1 MKLNCLIIDDE
12 PIARKIIE
20 EFIEDIDFLQ
30 LVGKAENPVKAASM
44 LNAQQVDLIFLD
56 INMPR
61 LNGIEFLKSSI
72 NTPEVI
78 ITTAYP
84 EYAVEG
90 FALNVLDYLV
100 KPISFERFVK
110 ACNKAKQFFD
120 LKNAAT
126 KTNSVSTD
134 HFFIKADNSLEKI
147 LHDDLLYVEGL
158 LNYVMLHTTNGKMM
172 VYMTIKSMLEQLPA
186 ETFIKVHKSY
196 IVNLQKVKSIE
207 GSFVKIGD
215 TNIPI
220 SQNLKDEVLQ
230 KILKNNLIKR

>member
-30 LVGKAENPVKAASM
+30 LIGKAENPVKATSI
-44 LNAQQVDLIFLD
+44 LNEQQVDLIFLD

-72 NTPEVI
+72 NIPEVI

-110 ACNKAKQFFD
+110 ACNKAKQVFD

-126 KTNSVSTD
+126 KKNIAGD

-147 LHDDLLYVEGL
+147 FYDDLLYVEGL

-172 VYMTIKSMLEQLPA
+172 VYMTIKSMLEQLPG

-196 IVNLQKVKSIE
+196 IVNLQKIKSIE
-207 GSFVKIGD
+207 GNTIKIGT